1 MIKQEIVQN
10 LIGGNIFLK
19 MVRVILAI
27 VVIVLT
33 SYNQIAETELMP
45 YYMFFLGALILVTGF
60 SELQK
65 DRKGFWGYM
74 NIVIS
79 LFIFFVSIEGFLMN

>member
-1 MIKQEIVQN
+1 MKI
-10 LIGGNIFLK
+10 
-19 MVRVILAI
+19 VRVILAI
-27 VVIVLT
+27 FVIVLT
-33 SYNQIAETELMP
+33 GYNRITETELMP
-45 YYMFFLGALILVTGF
+45 YYMFFLGALILVTGL

-79 LFIFFVSIEGFLMN
+79 LFIFFVSIQGFLLNYRGRLVP

>member
-1 MIKQEIVQN
+1 
-10 LIGGNIFLK
+10 

-33 SYNQIAETELMP
+33 GYNRITETELVP
-45 YYMFFLGALILVTGF
+45 YYMFFLGALILVTGL

-65 DRKGFWGYM
+65 RLLGTNEHCY
-74 NIVIS
+74 
-79 LFIFFVSIEGFLMN
+79 LFIYFLCFHTGFLTELSGQVGSLRNGTI

>member
-1 MIKQEIVQN
+1 
-10 LIGGNIFLK
+10 

-33 SYNQIAETELMP
+33 GYNRITETELTTI
-45 YYMFFLGALILVTGF
+45 MFFLGALILVIGL

-65 DRKGFWGYM
+65 DRKEFWGYM

-79 LFIFFVSIEGFLMN
+79 LFIFFVSIQGFLMN

>member
-1 MIKQEIVQN
+1 
-10 LIGGNIFLK
+10 
-19 MVRVILAI
+19 
-27 VVIVLT
+27 
-33 SYNQIAETELMP
+33 MP
-45 YYMFFLGALILVTGF
+45 YYMFFLGALILVTGL

-79 LFIFFVSIEGFLMN
+79 LFIFFVSIQGFLLNYRGRLVP

>member
-1 MIKQEIVQN
+1 M
-10 LIGGNIFLK
+10 
-19 MVRVILAI
+19 
-27 VVIVLT
+27 
-33 SYNQIAETELMP
+33 
-45 YYMFFLGALILVTGF
+45 TGL

-79 LFIFFVSIEGFLMN
+79 LFIFFVSIQGFLTELSGQVGSLRNGTIKENNEVQ